1 MSTTANF
8 RITYDGPALQA
19 STMDVRELAP
29 ALLALGDLME
39 AASMAL
45 YGSKVK
51 ATVEVK
57 ASFRTG
63 CFGIDLV
70 LLQSWVD
77 KVVDIFSGK
86 EMSAFANA
94 GALLAA
100 LGFVGH
106 NACKG
111 LVTVLKWLRGRTIS
125 RIETREDGARVLT
138 EDGDLLDIE
147 LAVLAL
153 LRDRTVREELLRA
166 MAPLDRDGITTVAFG
181 TDSEIVETVDLQS
194 KPWFEPPAYEDE
206 LLLDE
211 SRKMAFSIVSLAF
224 KEDNKWRL
232 YDGAATIHATIEDE
246 EFLER
251 VDQSME
257 VFAKGDVLLC
267 KVRVKQWQSLSG
279 ARTEYVVE
287 RVLEHRQAARQIP
300 LPLTDK
306 RDS

>member
-1 MSTTANF
+1 MSSTANF
-8 RITYDGPALQA
+8 RVTYDGPALQE

-70 LLQSWVD
+70 LLQSWVN

-106 NACKG
+106 NAHKG
-111 LVTVLKWLRGRTIS
+111 LVAVLKWLRGRPIS
-125 RIETREDGARVLT
+125 TVETREDGARILT
-138 EDGDLLDIE
+138 EDGDMLEVE

-166 MAPLDRDGITTVAFG
+166 MAPLDRIGITTVAFG
-181 TDSEIVETVDLQS
+181 TDAEIFDTVDVGS
-194 KPWFEPPAYEDE
+194 KAWFEPPAHEDV
-206 LLLDE
+206 LLLDDK
-211 SRKMAFSIVSLAF
+211 RKMAFSIVSLAF

-246 EFLER
+246 EFLAR
-251 VDQSME
+251 VDQNLE

-267 KVRVKQWQSLSG
+267 SVHVKQWHTLGG
-279 ARTEYVVE
+279 ARTEYVVD
-287 RVLEHRQAARQIP
+287 RVLEHLQAARQIP